1 MDTDEIPGNAGLKDV
16 VMALEWV
23 KNNIAAFG
31 GDSAR
36 VAAFGWSTG
45 ASAVHILSLLPG
57 TRGYLSQQKKPAA
70 LYTRFERQYRTTA

>member
-16 VMALEWV
+16 VMALESV

-57 TRGYLSQQKKPAA
+57 ARGNLSQQKAQEA
-70 LYTRFERQYRTTA
+70 RDSRER